1 VLLTDSTLFSQHLHS
16 RCRAVRATALRAPLR
31 TTALEVPHYG
41 RLANVV
47 GCARAAGERGV
58 TTVVRASTAEA
69 PAPETFTYQ
78 AEVCK
83 LCAQPAGCR
92 LLNA

>member
-1 VLLTDSTLFSQHLHS
+1 MLLTDSTLFSQHLHS